1 MRLKN
6 VRSFLMPGAAVLI
19 VAALLLLAFAAFA
32 GTDGAPGTAVDPL
45 VTQSYVDGL
54 TQWQVID
61 LKAGQTLTGHAG
73 SEFIVR
79 RGSVRLVDQTGN
91 GVPDLTVGVD
101 ISAGERVALNHHLLF
116 PRKDGRGVQAVDS
129 AVVMVRG
136 GAELK

>member
-6 VRSFLMPGAAVLI
+6 ARPFLMSGAAVLI
-19 VAALLLLAFAAFA
+19 AAALLLAFDAFAET
-32 GTDGAPGTAVDPL
+32 GGAPGTAADPL

-61 LKAGQTLTGHAG
+61 LKAGQTLTAQAG
-73 SEFIVR
+73 AEFIVR
-79 RGSVRLVDQTGN
+79 RGSVRLVDRTGN
-91 GVPDLTVGVD
+91 GVPDLTAGVD
-101 ISAGERVALNHHLLF
+101 IPAGERVALNHHLLF

-129 AVVMVRG
+129 VVVMVRG